1 MLPPSVKQGVGGWP
15 VSFSWQL
22 SVVTRIVLAFLAS
35 LAGGLL
41 GLGLTALSVETPP
54 DFGVV
59 QAGPWV
65 TRPKIGT
72 AEADP
77 YSKAL
82 MAVRGALP
90 MAAAEG
96 LMLTATRDSAGASL
110 NGQCTYKVAGP
121 TPGASYWT
129 LTAYD
134 PEGGSGERHGVRAG
148 FTSAEIVRFEN
159 QPAAI
164 VFSAQPRPGNWVPLR
179 ADRPFELILRL
190 YELQVSASAHAI
202 DATML
207 PAIERVSCP

>member
-1 MLPPSVKQGVGGWP
+1 MGGRP
-15 VSFSWQL
+15 VSRSWQL
-22 SVVTRIVLAFLAS
+22 SFVTRIVLAFLAG
-35 LAGGLL
+35 LTGGLI

-59 QAGPWV
+59 RAGPWV
-65 TRPKIGT
+65 ARPKIGT
-72 AEADP
+72 VEADP

-96 LMLTATRDSAGASL
+96 LMLTATRDSAGGGL
-110 NGQCTYKVAGP
+110 TGQCTYRVAGP

-129 LTAYD
+129 MTAYD
-134 PEGGSGERHGVRAG
+134 PDGGSGERHGTRTG
-148 FTSAEIVRFEN
+148 FTSTEIVRFEN
-159 QPAAI
+159 QPAEI
-164 VFSAQPRPGNWVPLR
+164 VLSAQARPGNWVALR
-179 ADRPFELILRL
+179 ADQPFQLVLRL